1 MTPQG
6 SKAAAPA
13 RKRGANDGR
22 RSQTTKQNADERAA
36 KRQARD
42 DRKAQVDADR
52 ETPHKHCPTCIKASQ
67 VAVLKVTLAS
77 NEEERQRHRAEEQ
90 CCITKSRTHSRASNK
105 DCTGYKERQAIKT
118 KARLGGK
125 VRPSTIKHGLAGLLQ
140 ILPVAEQAQ
149 FLQGVE
155 TVVDYNRKLAIQAH
169 LFLTYYLT
177 YRLDAGLP
185 IMPAFFDMHF
195 VNGIF
200 QLLLGGRFT
209 SRAIFSQAIRDDL
222 DTAFARYIEMFPNA
236 RCQKVPSPAAR
247 PPIAFSG
254 LLASTATQIAST
266 FTSHVVENFDAYYMS
281 YIEQQCLTI
290 FVQDLKRG
298 QAKAYA
304 QYAYQASAN
313 DPQFPPEWPTLYHS
327 GAIDDVLNDA
337 LQTAMDEAT
346 DEWAA
351 IHDQIQQDRRRR
363 QDQGRTRSSSVAST
377 STDPLPESM
386 EAPSPAVSI
395 STIGSMGAS
404 QLDISADS
412 FSVET
417 STLTAYPQLFLP
429 VLFRILQVMENWNVA
444 DQELPATPQPE
455 ATPVWTRHWL
465 QSLPAWE
472 SLKHRRRTSLV
483 RAITK
488 LVNDQVLFDPARLP
502 VGFDQASIDTMTE
515 FIHQAQQELAEGTFT
530 PPTYLV
536 RSQAR
541 LFTIAPV
548 AAFTRKYVKI
558 DHETLGI
565 ILRHFGL
572 GQHTAMPHTP
582 VPADRPHANFNIID
596 LSKMK
601 ASENSLS
608 TDGFATSITFKK
620 AVPENPLPS
629 LALDDIKE
637 EHLAQCKI
645 WGVDLGVS
653 EIFVAV
659 DGSDAGTYE
668 DPSTAA
674 NAPHQVLKFSAAEYF
689 TKAGMKKTNASI
701 LEWKRADGIT
711 AIEAALPSPKSAR
724 MSNIED
730 HIRAVLQAL
739 PRLLSHYGARYQQLR
754 FHSYRGKQKIQKE
767 MVDIFLTGGA
777 KYNGDHHNVSEAVA
791 LSRTRADGQMRSK
804 RKARPHIIA
813 QAAAPKP

>member
-429 VLFRILQVMENWNVA
+429 VLFRILQ
-444 DQELPATPQPE
+444 
-455 ATPVWTRHWL
+455 
-465 QSLPAWE
+465 
-472 SLKHRRRTSLV
+472 
-483 RAITK
+483 
-488 LVNDQVLFDPARLP
+488 
-502 VGFDQASIDTMTE
+502 
-515 FIHQAQQELAEGTFT
+515 
-530 PPTYLV
+530 
-536 RSQAR
+536 
-541 LFTIAPV
+541 
-548 AAFTRKYVKI
+548 
-558 DHETLGI
+558 
-565 ILRHFGL
+565 
-572 GQHTAMPHTP
+572 
-582 VPADRPHANFNIID
+582 
-596 LSKMK
+596 
-601 ASENSLS
+601 
-608 TDGFATSITFKK
+608 
-620 AVPENPLPS
+620 
-629 LALDDIKE
+629 
-637 EHLAQCKI
+637 
-645 WGVDLGVS
+645 
-653 EIFVAV
+653 
-659 DGSDAGTYE
+659 
-668 DPSTAA
+668 
-674 NAPHQVLKFSAAEYF
+674 
-689 TKAGMKKTNASI
+689 
-701 LEWKRADGIT
+701 
-711 AIEAALPSPKSAR
+711 
-724 MSNIED
+724 
-730 HIRAVLQAL
+730 
-739 PRLLSHYGARYQQLR
+739 
-754 FHSYRGKQKIQKE
+754 
-767 MVDIFLTGGA
+767 
-777 KYNGDHHNVSEAVA
+777 
-791 LSRTRADGQMRSK
+791 
-804 RKARPHIIA
+804 
-813 QAAAPKP
+813 